1 MYSLPPRF
9 AVLAPTLRVGVSSG
23 RSASLPHH
31 ASRYSLP
38 RSAWACR
45 RDAPRPCRRSDARHR
60 GGGLCSS
67 RRPSLAPTLRVGV
80 SSGRSASLPP
90 KRCTAPVGG
99 LCSSRRPSLAPTLR
113 VGVSSGR
120 SASLPPGRCAQPAVH
135 SVPAHDR
142 AVARRRA
149 SGLHSRAER
158 GSELGDG
165 AWESS
170 ASLPPKRCTAP
181 GGGPLRPAGVG
192 GV

>member
-1 MYSLPPRF
+1 MSSDPRQD
-9 AVLAPTLRVGVSSG
+9 LLCT
-23 RSASLPHH
+23 RSHH

-149 SGLHSRAER
+149 SGLHSHAER